1 MKKHLSPPT
10 LTNGRPLPNNSDQRA
25 KRERILTAALKLF
38 AHEPYQAVT
47 MDRVASAAS
56 VAKGTLYLYFPSKD
70 ALYLGI
76 LSDNLD
82 TGYRTIQASADPKL
96 PLVERVRRAITVTVE
111 FYDQR
116 RDFLQ
121 FYAIEEPRLADARN
135 RVMEEARERSSN
147 FFESLIQDGIRSAV
161 FAPVDPRVATLA
173 IQGSI
178 RSLLLYYGAS
188 RPVAEIS
195 RELGD
200 LMLKSL
206 GGNPAQFFKPTH
218 QQ

>member
-1 MKKHLSPPT
+1 MKNMSQNYNT
-10 LTNGRPLPNNSDQRA
+10 ANNDDRFQMRA
-25 KRERILTAALKLF
+25 EQTPKRERILAAALKLF

-47 MDRVASAAS
+47 MDRVASAAG

-147 FFESLIQDGIRSAV
+147 FFESLIQDGIRSGV

-173 IQGSI
+173 
-178 RSLLLYYGAS
+178 
-188 RPVAEIS
+188 
-195 RELGD
+195 
-200 LMLKSL
+200 
-206 GGNPAQFFKPTH
+206 
-218 QQ
+218 

>member
-1 MKKHLSPPT
+1 MKKHLSQPT

-25 KRERILTAALKLF
+25 KRERILSAALKLF
-38 AHEPYQAVT
+38 AHEPYQDVT
-47 MDRVASAAS
+47 MDRVASAAG

-82 TGYRTIQASADPKL
+82 TAYRTYQASADPRL
-96 PLVERVRRAITVTVE
+96 PLIERVRRAITVTVE

-121 FYAIEEPRLADARN
+121 FYATEEPRLADARN
-135 RVMEEARERSSN
+135 RIMEEARERGSN
-147 FFESLIQDGIRSAV
+147 FFESLIQDGIRSGV
-161 FAPVDPRVATLA
+161 FAPVDPRLATLA

-206 GGNPAQFFKPTH
+206 GASPAQFFKPTH
-218 QQ
+218 QP